1 MEIDLLM
8 NVRGMTM
15 VVATGLVLAGC
26 SDDGTG
32 LEVVDLEGAW
42 MATVIEFT
50 DNADL
55 QNVVDVLQRDGA
67 SFTLTVD
74 AAGTVSS
81 LFDDGVGGSSSDS
94 GSLDSTGTTLTLG
107 GQVFSASRNANV
119 LTLSDASDQF
129 AFGGGSEVPATLRIV
144 LNR

>member
-1 MEIDLLM
+1 MKHIRTSFLLT
-8 NVRGMTM
+8 GALLAT
-15 VVATGLVLAGC
+15 ACGDSTGL
-26 SDDGTG
+26 D
-32 LEVVDLEGAW
+32 VVDLEGAW

-50 DNADL
+50 DNADS
-55 QNVVDVLQRDGA
+55 QNVVDVIQRDGA

-129 AFGGGSEVPATLRIV
+129 DFGGGSEVPATLRII